1 MSLLELVLI
10 AVSLAMDAFTVS
22 VMYGMTIHHMNHIKR
37 VSIAFYF
44 GLFQAIMPACGYYLG
59 RIFSV
64 YIKEIDHY
72 IAFIFLMII
81 GFHMIKDA
89 FSGEEVLG
97 GFHLLDLTML
107 AIATS
112 VDAFAVGMTFAFL
125 EMPLWGSCLVIGG
138 VTFLLCFIALYIGQY
153 LGHKFQ
159 SQAYF
164 GGGIVLIF
172 MAIKILCE
180 HFN

>member
-10 AVSLAMDAFTVS
+10 AISLAMDAFTVS
-22 VMYGMTIHHMNHIKR
+22 MMYGMTIHHMNHIR
-37 VSIAFYF
+37 RISIAFYF
-44 GLFQAIMPACGYYLG
+44 GMFQAMMPVGGYYLG

-72 IAFIFLMII
+72 IAFVFLMII

-89 FSGEEVLG
+89 FSGEEVLNSL
-97 GFHLLDLTML
+97 HLLDLTML
-107 AIATS
+107 AFATS
-112 VDAFAVGMTFAFL
+112 IDAFAIGMTFAFL
-125 EMPLWGSCLVIGG
+125 EMSLWSSCLIIGG

-159 SQAYF
+159 SQAYL
-164 GGGIVLIF
+164 GGGIILMI

-180 HFN
+180 HLK